1 MEVGIRRRNA
11 PNFNREGDMN
21 RFSHLLKKYTENSVL
36 AKKAMTLFSARK
48 EVDINANGTQGYVVK
63 HGSNA
68 GKALAHRAVRSNNNW

>member
-1 MEVGIRRRNA
+1 MEVGASRRNA

-21 RFSHLLKKYTENSVL
+21 RFSYLLKKYTSDSVM

-68 GKALAHRAVRSNNNW
+68 GKALAHRAVKSTNNW

>member
-1 MEVGIRRRNA
+1 
-11 PNFNREGDMN
+11 MN
-21 RFSHLLKKYTENSVL
+21 RFSYLLKKYTSDSVM

-68 GKALAHRAVRSNNNW
+68 GKALAHRVVKSTDNW